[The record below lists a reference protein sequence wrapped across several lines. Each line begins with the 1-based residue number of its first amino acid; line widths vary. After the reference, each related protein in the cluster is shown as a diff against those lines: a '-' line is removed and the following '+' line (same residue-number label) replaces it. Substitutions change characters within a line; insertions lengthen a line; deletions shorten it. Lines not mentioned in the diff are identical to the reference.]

1 MAKAVTRVYLL
12 AKDLGVPSKA
22 IVEKCLA
29 EGMEMK
35 TGHMSPLTAGQAATV
50 REWFSEGSH
59 TTAVETSKPVD
70 LEKIRVKRKKAAV
83 ADTVETETEV
93 ATQVATEESAVAEA
107 AQPVSSV
114 ETMSDEAAA
123 TEVPAPVE
131 QASQLVVETPPPAEI
146 VETPA
151 PAPSQEVTAQPA
163 AAAIEE
169 SSAAAEAVTE
179 QPETAPQKGFP
190 TPVMHVPVIPKDIKP
205 AGPMLHKPMPVQLSG
220 PTVVRVEA
228 ADEDALRP
236 PKKGKAGRET
246 RGHEK
251 EKDKRKPAGSG
262 EKLMIGKA
270 EPPAPVPVGGKPK
283 KGKDKGKK
291 GSDFDEDARSK
302 GGSKRMRAKDVEERQ
317 ARLAAASGEF
327 SRFRPS
333 RRIETRSAEDQ
344 AAQMERPETAAISEP
359 ITVKELASAL
369 RVKIG
374 DIIGR
379 LMKQGVM
386 ATANQALST
395 DTAELIALEFGTE
408 LIVQKKQTILEQIQ
422 QQFVQRE
429 RNHLQKRPPIVTM
442 LGHVDHGKTSL
453 LDRIRQAEVA
463 KGEAGGITQHIGAYQ
478 AELNGK
484 RVTFL
489 DTPGH
494 EAFTALRA
502 RGANMTDIVVLVVAA
517 DDGVMPQTVEAIRH
531 AKAAGV
537 QIIVA
542 LNKIDLPGMD
552 IHRVYGQLAEH
563 ELTPSEWGGNTEIVK
578 TSATTGQGIE
588 ELIEHLDY
596 IAELKDFKADP
607 ELDGT
612 GWIIEAKMTQ
622 SQGAVATLLIHEGSI
637 EKGDIVVCGSA
648 YGRIRTLTDSR
659 GRNIKKAGPAMP
671 VEISGLDEVP
681 QAGDRFYKLTDIN
694 QAKQAADENKHLMRE
709 ESLAKRSLITL
720 DNLFSQIEAGNV
732 KELNLIVK
740 ADVQGSVEV
749 LQKYLGDLSTPEV
762 RVKILH
768 AAVGGITEGDV
779 VLAEASQ
786 AIVIGFNAVP
796 DEHVRQIADSK
807 GVDIRLYSIIY
818 RITED
823 LRAAMVGM
831 LEPEIQEKTLGRL
844 VVRQTFKVSSIGT
857 IAGCYVT
864 SGQVNRDSKLR
875 LIRNNIVVKD
885 KCSIESLK
893 HVKDD
898 VKEVK
903 MGFEC
908 GVKIANFDDIKVDD
922 VLEAYEMIKVARTL

>member
-12 AKDLGVPSKA
+12 AKELGVPSKA

-70 LEKIRVKRKKAAV
+70 LDKIRVKRKKGEGQEAGEAVGETATQVITEEPPAIESEQPEPAAAAAPAEPV
-83 ADTVETETEV
+83 AEEPPVTVETAV
-93 ATQVATEESAVAEA
+93 PAVAETA
-107 AQPVSSV
+107 LPVTA
-114 ETMSDEAAA
+114 E
-123 TEVPAPVE
+123 PV
-131 QASQLVVETPPPAEI
+131 
-146 VETPA
+146 
-151 PAPSQEVTAQPA
+151 APSAVEEAPAQPA
-163 AAAIEE
+163 APMEPPA
-169 SSAAAEAVTE
+169 AAAEVIVE
-179 QPETAPQKGFP
+179 QPEAAVKQDFP

-236 PKKGKAGRET
+236 PKKGKAGREA
-246 RGHEK
+246 RGHER

-262 EKLMIGKA
+262 EKLMLGKA
-270 EPPAPVPVGGKPK
+270 EPPPPALAGGKPK
-283 KGKDKGKK
+283 KTKDKGKR
-291 GSDFDEDARSK
+291 GGDFDEEAGGK
-302 GGSKRMRAKDVEERQ
+302 GGSKRMRAKDIEERQ

-333 RRIETRSAEDQ
+333 RRIETRTAEEQ
-344 AAQMERPETAAISEP
+344 AAQVERPEKATISEP

-374 DIIGR
+374 DIIAR

-386 ATANQALST
+386 VTANQALST

-422 QQFVQRE
+422 QQFEQRE
-429 RNHLQKRPPIVTM
+429 RKQMQKRPPIVTM

-517 DDGVMPQTVEAIRH
+517 DDGVMPQTIEAIRH

-542 LNKIDLPGMD
+542 LNKIDLPGTD

-563 ELTPSEWGGNTEIVK
+563 ELTPTEWGGNTEIVK

-607 ELDGT
+607 TLDGT
-612 GWIIEAKMTQ
+612 GWIIEARMTQ

-659 GRNIKKAGPAMP
+659 GRSVKKAGPAMP

-681 QAGDRFYKLTDIN
+681 QAGDRFYKLNDIN

-732 KELNLIVK
+732 KELNLIIK

-779 VLAEASQ
+779 ILAEASR
-786 AIVIGFNAVP
+786 AIIIGFNAVP

-807 GVDIRLYSIIY
+807 GVDIRLYNIIY

>member
-1 MAKAVTRVYLL
+1 LAKAVTRVYLL
-12 AKDLGVPSKA
+12 AKELGVPSKA

-70 LEKIRVKRKKAAV
+70 LDKLRVKRKKEETQEASEAV
-83 ADTVETETEV
+83 CET
-93 ATQVATEESAVAEA
+93 
-107 AQPVSSV
+107 
-114 ETMSDEAAA
+114 
-123 TEVPAPVE
+123 
-131 QASQLVVETPPPAEI
+131 
-146 VETPA
+146 
-151 PAPSQEVTAQPA
+151 VTAQVIAEEPPATDTQQPEPIAAPPVPAEPVTEEPAAPAEVAVAAVEDSPVAAPAEQPALPVDQAAPTEAAVPAEPSA
-163 AAAIEE
+163 AAAEV
-169 SSAAAEAVTE
+169 APE
-179 QPETAPQKGFP
+179 QPEAAVQQDFP

-236 PKKGKAGRET
+236 PKKGKAGREA
-246 RGHEK
+246 RRPD
-251 EKDKRKPAGSG
+251 KDKRKPAGSG
-262 EKLMIGKA
+262 EKLMLGKI
-270 EPPAPVPVGGKPK
+270 EPPIAGPVGGKPK
-283 KGKDKGKK
+283 KVKEKGKK
-291 GSDFDEDARSK
+291 ELDFDDEFGGK
-302 GGSKRMRAKDVEERQ
+302 GSSKRMRAKDLEERQ

-333 RRIETRSAEDQ
+333 RRIETKTAEDQ
-344 AAQMERPETAAISEP
+344 AAQVERPEKATVTEP

-374 DIIGR
+374 DIIAR

-395 DTAELIALEFGTE
+395 DTAELIAIEFGTE

-422 QQFVQRE
+422 QEFEQRE
-429 RNHLQKRPPIVTM
+429 RKHLQKRPPIVTM

-517 DDGVMPQTVEAIRH
+517 DDGVMPQTIEAIRH

-542 LNKIDLPGMD
+542 LNKIDLPGTD

-563 ELTPSEWGGNTEIVK
+563 ELTPAEWGGNTEIVK
-578 TSATTGQGIE
+578 TSATTGQGID

-607 ELDGT
+607 TLDGT
-612 GWIIEAKMTQ
+612 GWVIEAKMTQ

-659 GRNIKKAGPAMP
+659 GRSIKKAGPSMP

-681 QAGDRFYKLTDIN
+681 QAGDRFYKLNDIN

-732 KELNLIVK
+732 KELNLIIK

-749 LQKYLGDLSTPEV
+749 LQKYLSELSTPEV

-779 VLAEASQ
+779 ILAEASR
-786 AIVIGFNAVP
+786 AIIIGFNAVP

-807 GVDIRLYSIIY
+807 GVDIRLYNIIY

-823 LRAAMVGM
+823 LKAAMVGM

-875 LIRNNIVVKD
+875 LIRNNIVIKD

-893 HVKDD
+893 HLKDD

-908 GVKIANFDDIKVDD
+908 GIKIANFDDIKVDD
-922 VLEAYEMIKVARTL
+922 VLEAYEMVKVARTL

>member
-1 MAKAVTRVYLL
+1 LAKAVTRVYLL
-12 AKDLGVPSKA
+12 AKELGVPSKA

-35 TGHMSPLTAGQAATV
+35 TGHMSPLTAGQTATV

-70 LEKIRVKRKKAAV
+70 LDKIRVKRKKGEGQEAGEVVGETATQVITEEPPAIETEQAEPAAV
-83 ADTVETETEV
+83 AAAPAEPVAEEPLVTVET
-93 ATQVATEESAVAEA
+93 AVPA
-107 AQPVSSV
+107 VV
-114 ETMSDEAAA
+114 ETTPPVTAEPVAPSVVE
-123 TEVPAPVE
+123 EAPVE
-131 QASQLVVETPPPAEI
+131 PVAPTET
-146 VETPA
+146 
-151 PAPSQEVTAQPA
+151 PA
-163 AAAIEE
+163 AAAE
-169 SSAAAEAVTE
+169 VTVE
-179 QPETAPQKGFP
+179 QPQAAVKQDFP

-236 PKKGKAGRET
+236 PKKGKAGREA
-246 RGHEK
+246 RGHER

-262 EKLMIGKA
+262 EKLMLGKA
-270 EPPAPVPVGGKPK
+270 EPPPPAPAGGKPK
-283 KGKDKGKK
+283 KAKDKGKK
-291 GSDFDEDARSK
+291 GGDFEEDSGK
-302 GGSKRMRAKDVEERQ
+302 GGSKRMRAKDIEERQ

-333 RRIETRSAEDQ
+333 RRIETRTAEEQ
-344 AAQMERPETAAISEP
+344 AAQVERPEKAAISEP

-374 DIIGR
+374 DIIAR

-422 QQFVQRE
+422 QQFEQRE
-429 RNHLQKRPPIVTM
+429 REHLQKRPPIVTM

-517 DDGVMPQTVEAIRH
+517 DDGVMPQTIEAIRH

-607 ELDGT
+607 TLDGT

-659 GRNIKKAGPAMP
+659 GRSVKKAGPAMP

-779 VLAEASQ
+779 ILAEASR

-807 GVDIRLYSIIY
+807 GVDVRLYNIIY

-893 HVKDD
+893 HLKDD